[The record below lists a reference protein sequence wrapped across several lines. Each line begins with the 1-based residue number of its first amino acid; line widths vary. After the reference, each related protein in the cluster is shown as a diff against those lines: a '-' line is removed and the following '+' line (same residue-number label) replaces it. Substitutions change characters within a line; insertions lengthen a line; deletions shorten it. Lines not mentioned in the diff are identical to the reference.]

1 MVATLVRLR
10 WRLTVNAVTRS
21 PWMIIAAVLGGLYGA
36 AFLAG
41 LVSGA
46 ATLGGR
52 ASLEVIAPVLAAT
65 GALTVLGW
73 TLLPLLLTGLD
84 STLDPRAMAAWT
96 APSRRLARAL
106 AVGAGAGLP
115 GILTGLGMLLPL
127 LTWGL
132 AGQPGPALLAV
143 LMAPAALATCVLLSR
158 VLVVGAGLS
167 GSRRGRDGVAVI
179 GTVLVLA
186 VAMVPGILSS
196 AAGSGGLD
204 GARLAAAGRVAGLTP
219 FGWAL
224 AAPGYLALGRPVAA
238 ALLALGALALPAV
251 LLPVWERV
259 VARVMTG
266 PARATGGARAYAAPS
281 ADDAAAG
288 RGSAVERA
296 VLPWHRRLSRLL
308 PSPAAAVAARCL
320 RYWRTDP
327 RYLTQALSL
336 VAVALVIAVSTATG
350 YASSEVT
357 DADASVSVGLGGG
370 PGGVGGVVLVAV
382 PLIALVAGWV
392 LHDDLGMDS
401 TALWTH
407 VSAGLRGRDDRL
419 GRVAAALVWQV
430 PLVLVVGL
438 VGAAWSGSWYALP
451 AVLGL
456 TAALLGAGTAW
467 SSVMSVLMPYET
479 NPPGESPLRSRSSG
493 GVFVA
498 AFLQMIGLL
507 AVVVA
512 AGPALAGL
520 IVIALAG
527 SWSWGWALLVGG
539 LVWGAALGALGVVQG
554 GRLLDARGVR
564 VLATIRTWPGHEDA
578 P

>member
-21 PWMIIAAVLGGLYGA
+21 PWMIIAAVLGGLYGTV
-36 AFLAG
+36 LLGG
-41 LVSGA
+41 LVVGA
-46 ATLGGR
+46 TVLGR
-52 ASLEVIAPVLAAT
+52 HAPLDVIAPVLAAA

-96 APSRRLARAL
+96 APSRGLARAL
-106 AVGAGAGLP
+106 AVGAGSGLP
-115 GILTGLGMLLPL
+115 GILTGLGMLLPA

-132 AGQPGPALLAV
+132 AGQAGPALLAV

-186 VAMVPGILSS
+186 VAMVPGLLSS

-204 GARLAAAGRVAGLTP
+204 GVRLAAAGRVVGLTP
-219 FGWAL
+219 LGWAL
-224 AAPGYLALGRPVAA
+224 AAPGHLALGEPAAA
-238 ALLALGALALPAV
+238 ALLSLGALALPAV

-266 PARATGGARAYAAPS
+266 PARATGGARAYAARS

-370 PGGVGGVVLVAV
+370 PGGVGGVVLVVV

-407 VSAGLRGRDDRL
+407 VSAGLRGCDDRL

-456 TAALLGAGTAW
+456 AAALLGAGTAW

-498 AFLQMIGLL
+498 ALLQMIGLL

-539 LVWGAALGALGVVQG
+539 LIWGAALGALGVVQG

-578 P
+578 R